1 MSAGEVKSKIRR
13 EVWSTLTDKGVLGF
27 PFKAFGRIP
36 NFRGSERA
44 ATLLCASNEFKLAAV
59 VKVNPDSPQRMVRKR
74 CLEEGKT
81 LIMPTPR
88 MRQGFLL
95 IDPKRVGDASEAS
108 SISGAFRMGELV
120 HPRELP
126 QIDLLVFGSVAVAPD
141 GARIGKGEG
150 YAELEYA
157 ILRHFGKV
165 SSQTPIFTT
174 VHPLQV
180 VDRIP
185 LEEFDVCL
193 DSYFTPESRFNA
205 QGMRSRPRGIIWR
218 LLQERKLREIPLL
231 QELAKEEGVQT
242 HVDHTTRL

>member
-1 MSAGEVKSKIRR
+1 MSAREVKSKIRR
-13 EVWSTLTDKGVLGF
+13 EVWSTLEDGRILGF

-44 ATLLCASNEFKLAAV
+44 ANLLCSSDEFKYAAV
-59 VKVNPDSPQRMVRKR
+59 VKVNPDSPQRMVREVCVK
-74 CLEEGKT
+74 EGKT

-108 SISGAFRMGELV
+108 SISGAFRVGKLV

-141 GARIGKGEG
+141 GARVGKGEG

-165 SSQTPIFTT
+165 LSQTPIFTT

-193 DSYFTPESRFNA
+193 DSYFTPEARFDV
-205 QGMRSRPRGIIWR
+205 QGIKSRPQGIIWR
-218 LLQERKLREIPLL
+218 LLPEEKLREIPLL
-231 QELAKEEGVQT
+231 QELAKEEGIQT
-242 HVDHTTRL
+242 HVDTP